1 MRRLTLR
8 ARLSIIAVALVAVG
22 LLATGVATRYAL
34 RSFLVDRL
42 DQQFQPAVDPVMH
55 YFARGDSDDGARR
68 QVYGALPPDSYAAV
82 VSADGQIMQ
91 TQFFGRGNPPDH
103 LDSIAG
109 EAPIG
114 ISSDDGYR
122 IDVISAADAG
132 GGGPGPSIDPT
143 ARLVMA
149 VPLADVD
156 STLNRLT
163 ALELL
168 IGLAVAAV
176 VALLAYAIVRR
187 EFQPLERMEAT
198 ADAIAAGDLS
208 RRVDDADPATE
219 VGRLGVALNSMLG
232 QIEQAFAER
241 QASENRLRRFVADA
255 SHELKTPLTSVR
267 GFAELFRRGAAG
279 RPEDLA
285 LAMRRIESEAQR
297 MGVLVDDLLD
307 LARLDQGRPFARE
320 QVDLGRLL
328 GELVDDHQLLHPDH
342 PISLHTNGAVSVP
355 GDELRLR
362 QAVANLL
369 SNARLHTPAGTA
381 VDVRLRSADA
391 RALIEV
397 ADQGPGIPAAE
408 AGRVFERF
416 FRADPSRARA
426 SGGTGLGLSIV
437 AAIVEAHG
445 GTVEVESEPGLGAT
459 FRIALPV

>member
-8 ARLSIIAVALVAVG
+8 ARLSIIAVSLVAVG

-42 DQQFQPAVDPVMH
+42 DQQFQPAVDPVVH

-91 TQFFGRGNPPDH
+91 QQFFGRGNPPDH
-103 LDSIAG
+103 LDAIAG

-122 IDVISAADAG
+122 IDVMSAAAAG

-149 VPLADVD
+149 IPLADVD

-176 VALLAYAIVRR
+176 VALLAYVIVRR
-187 EFQPLERMEAT
+187 EFQPLERMEMT

-208 RRVDDADPATE
+208 RRVEDDDPATE
-219 VGRLGVALNSMLG
+219 VGRLGAALNSMLG

-241 QASENRLRRFVADA
+241 QASEDRLRRFVADA

-285 LAMRRIESEAQR
+285 LAMRRIESEALR

-307 LARLDQGRPFARE
+307 LARLDQGRPFEHE

-328 GELVDDHQLLHPDH
+328 SELVDDHQLLHPDH

-362 QAVANLL
+362 QAVSNLL

-381 VDVRLRSADA
+381 VEVRLRTADG

-445 GTVEVESEPGLGAT
+445 GTVEVESEAGQGAT
-459 FRIALPV
+459 FRIALPG